1 MRDLADLTWLKLV
14 YIFSKLLI
22 RIQTFKKFGYILS
35 YLSSYELISH
45 SVSSINHFIITDR
58 INSATDRKYFTDKSQ

>member
-1 MRDLADLTWLKLV
+1 M
-14 YIFSKLLI
+14 I
-22 RIQTFKKFGYILS
+22 RVQTFKKFEYILS